1 MLWVNPLIKFS
12 SQADVPVTENEDIL
26 QTMALCAGSTKIASK
41 TLFPDRFHR
50 AFSALHDQIFELIDD
65 PTKQRVA
72 IAAPRGFGKTT
83 IDTIAYPARNI
94 LFDMKKF
101 IVPISAT
108 ATSAVMQGENL
119 KMELKSNIDIR
130 HLFPPI
136 ETNSFSKEQWITS
149 NGIMVMPRGAGQQ
162 VRGILYERYRP
173 DLIICDDLETSEG
186 VRSEEQREKLLD
198 WFLEDVCNSVDRG
211 SKDWKIVFVG
221 TVLHEDSLLVH
232 LLEDPDWYSVSLSLC
247 DDNLKSNWPDFM
259 TDEDVKA
266 LHGSFEL
273 KGKLDSFYREY
284 RNMPV
289 STEDAV
295 FRQEYFKEYA
305 EPDLELGEESRD
317 LINVV
322 IVDPAKT
329 VKLHSAESAIVGVG
343 VNRASHK
350 IYVRDIVSARFYPD
364 QMYDAA
370 FDMAARLKAFILVY
384 EVTSLNE
391 FIKQP
396 MENERTRRGAK
407 VRLLELNAR
416 GQKEDRIAQ
425 LVSYYRQ
432 GYVYHNEACC
442 EGLKAQLMA
451 FPRSRLW
458 DIMDA
463 FAYIVEVM
471 EKEHQY
477 FDPPNMDADYD
488 IEAEFAELENDEML
502 EGFGIA

>member
-1 MLWVNPLIKFS
+1 MTPTFDQNIIT
-12 SQADVPVTENEDIL
+12 ADMPATENADIL
-26 QTMALCAGSTKIASK
+26 ATMALCAGSTRTASK
-41 TLFPDRFHR
+41 TLFPERFHR
-50 AFSALHDQIFELIDD
+50 PFSELHEQIFSLIDD
-65 PTKQRVA
+65 PKKQKVA

-119 KMELKSNIDIR
+119 KSELRSNVDIKR
-130 HLFPPI
+130 LFPPI
-136 ETNSFSKEQWITS
+136 ETKNFSKEQWTTS

-162 VRGILYERYRP
+162 VRGILYERFRP

-211 SKDWKIVFVG
+211 SKDWKIVVVG

-232 LLEDPDWYSVSLSLC
+232 LLEDPDWHSVSLSICNDKLE
-247 DDNLKSNWPDFM
+247 SNWPDFM
-259 TDEDVKA
+259 SDKDVRA
-266 LHGSFEL
+266 LHASFKR

-289 STEDAV
+289 STEDAT
-295 FRQEYFKEYA
+295 FRQSYFKSYS
-305 EPDLELGEESRD
+305 EPELVSKGEDRE

-322 IVDPAKT
+322 LLDPAKT
-329 VKLHSAESAIVGVG
+329 VKIHSAESSILGVG
-343 VNRASHK
+343 VSRESHR
-350 IYVRDIVSARFYPD
+350 IYVRDVVSGRFYPD
-364 QMYDAA
+364 EMYDEM
-370 FDMAARLKAFILVY
+370 FKMIDRLNAFILGV

-391 FIKQP
+391 FIVQP
-396 MENERTRRGAK
+396 IKNEMNKRNSNP
-407 VRLLELNAR
+407 RLLELKAR
-416 GQKEDRIAQ
+416 ASKEDRIAQ
-425 LVSYYRQ
+425 LVPYYRQ
-432 GYVYHNEACC
+432 GYIYHNETCC
-442 EGLKAQLMA
+442 EGLESQLMA

-471 EKEHQY
+471 EMEHQY
-477 FDPPNMDADYD
+477 FDPINEDAGFD
-488 IEAEFAELENDEML
+488 IEAEYAELENESAMMSV
-502 EGFGIA
+502 GII